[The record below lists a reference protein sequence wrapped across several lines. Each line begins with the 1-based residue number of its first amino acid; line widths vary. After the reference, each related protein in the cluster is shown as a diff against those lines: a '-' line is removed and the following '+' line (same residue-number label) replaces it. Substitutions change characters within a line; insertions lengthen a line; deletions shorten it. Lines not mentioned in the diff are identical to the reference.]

1 MSLRINPN
9 RAKLHWTYSVGELAA
24 VFGVHKNTVGNW
36 QRDGLEPI
44 DCRKPILF
52 RGAVVRE
59 FLAKRNARRKRPCP
73 PGTLFCFRCRMPR
86 APALGLI
93 EYLPI
98 TSKTGSVRAICDTCE
113 TLMHRRASRL
123 ALAATMPNLD
133 VQFPEAPLR
142 LIGTPSPS
150 LNCDSG
156 TSAAA

>member
-9 RAKLHWTYSVGELAA
+9 RAKLHWIYNVSELAGL
-24 VFGVHKNTVGNW
+24 FGVHKNTVGNW
-36 QRDGLEPI
+36 RREGLNPI
-44 DCRKPILF
+44 DCRKPVLF

-59 FLAKRNARRKRPCP
+59 FLAERNARRKHPCP
-73 PGTLFCFRCRMPR
+73 PGTIFCFRCRAPR
-86 APALGLI
+86 TPALGLI

-98 TSKTGSVRAICDTCE
+98 TSKTGNVRAICDTCE
-113 TLMHRRASRL
+113 TLMHRRVSRS

-142 LIGTPSPS
+142 LIGTCSPS

-156 TSAAA
+156 ASAAA